1 MQARDCARKIV
12 ATYKLC
18 SEQLSSQDHYVS
30 HPPPKP
36 SGHTASTASASVFMQ
51 HLRFQQKTRQQTLGT
66 CAAGLWNASRDGCAA
81 SSRQHEAQ
89 VRVYRQKSRACSN
102 QGSTLRCCLQLN
114 CQPASLCYAL
124 PDRLFLHGHNLACIA
139 KAPSPCCAGSLMT
152 MSMCSC

>member
-51 HLRFQQKTRQQTLGT
+51 HLRSNKRQGSKPWAHVLQDYGMRAVMAVLR
-66 CAAGLWNASRDGCAA
+66 AAGNMKR
-81 SSRQHEAQ
+81 
-89 VRVYRQKSRACSN
+89 K
-102 QGSTLRCCLQLN
+102 
-114 CQPASLCYAL
+114 
-124 PDRLFLHGHNLACIA
+124 
-139 KAPSPCCAGSLMT
+139 
-152 MSMCSC
+152 